1 MSSGTTRGG
10 EHRRASD
17 YTPTTG
23 EVERAWMMR
32 QFALDVEAGREP
44 DPVQYVREFRR
55 WLDGHDERVR
65 FLAPAGRACGED

>member
-1 MSSGTTRGG
+1 
-10 EHRRASD
+10 
-17 YTPTTG
+17 
-23 EVERAWMMR
+23 MMR

-44 DPVQYVREFRR
+44 DPVQYAREFRR